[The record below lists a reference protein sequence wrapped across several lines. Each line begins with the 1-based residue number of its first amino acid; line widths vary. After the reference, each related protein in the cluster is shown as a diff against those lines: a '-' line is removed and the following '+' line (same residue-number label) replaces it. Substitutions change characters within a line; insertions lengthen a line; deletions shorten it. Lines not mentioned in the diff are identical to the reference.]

1 MFGKSKENPM
11 NKVQV
16 KMMTTRKQYLKFL
29 EFRLK
34 FKKEKKIRNGAVGTK
49 KKKVE

>member
-1 MFGKSKENPM
+1 MFGQSKENPM

-16 KMMTTRKQYLKFL
+16 KMMTTRKQYLKWS
-29 EFRLK
+29 FRLK
-34 FKKEKKIRNGAVGTK
+34 FKKEKKFRNGAIATK